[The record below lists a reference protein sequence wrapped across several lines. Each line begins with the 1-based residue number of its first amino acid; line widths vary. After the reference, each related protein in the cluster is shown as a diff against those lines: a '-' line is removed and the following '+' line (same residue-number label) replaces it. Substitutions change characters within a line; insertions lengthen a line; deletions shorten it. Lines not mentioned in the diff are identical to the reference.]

1 MDEFFKHFSFV
12 IDGLLRVL
20 KPGRV
25 VAMHVQQLAST
36 LVGDGFIGLKDLRGR
51 CVSEF
56 VAHGWIYQGEV
67 VIDKDPQAQAIRT
80 HAKGLLFVQK
90 ERDSSWLR
98 PALADYILVFRKPG
112 ENAVPIKADITN
124 DEWIEWARPI
134 WYGIR
139 ESDTLNAAEA
149 RENDDDRHIC
159 PLQLGTIERCIRLWS
174 NPGEIVFSPFA
185 GIGSEGYVAL
195 QQQRRFVGAELKP
208 RYVSVARKNLA
219 LALMS
224 RKQGDLYRKVRSG
237 RLPSDTGHPRRVG
250 RRARR
255 RQAHRRRTTGAM
267 SISSGRNW
275 SLDLKRGTKQAIIL
289 SCRAH
294 CENGKV
300 IDRLREMGLWAPRGE
315 AQPRPLTLV
324 PRDPE
329 PDSDAGWKIIFP
341 IPDNAPP
348 VPERP
353 GRVARW
359 TYRDAEGRPLCYTE
373 RYPAEKGG
381 KNILPWS
388 FWQSAAGAKAWKRNS
403 PPKPH
408 PLYGL
413 DRLAA
418 RPDAPV
424 VVHEGEKCADA
435 GERLL
440 KAYVLI
446 SWAGGV
452 GRIKTA
458 DWAPLKGRRVFVW
471 PDNDPSG
478 RTAALEVRQ
487 YSTS

>member
-1 MDEFFKHFSFV
+1 MRKVNRAGCLV
-12 IDGLLRVL
+12 IPGTPEELAAALGGGKRIGGELRVQC
-20 KPGRV
+20 PS
-25 VAMHVQQLAST
+25 HQ
-36 LVGDGFIGLKDLRGR
+36 
-51 CVSEF
+51 
-56 VAHGWIYQGEV
+56 
-67 VIDKDPQAQAIRT
+67 
-80 HAKGLLFVQK
+80 
-90 ERDSSWLR
+90 
-98 PALADYILVFRKPG
+98 
-112 ENAVPIKADITN
+112 
-124 DEWIEWARPI
+124 DE
-134 WYGIR
+134 
-139 ESDTLNAAEA
+139 
-149 RENDDDRHIC
+149 
-159 PLQLGTIERCIRLWS
+159 
-174 NPGEIVFSPFA
+174 
-185 GIGSEGYVAL
+185 
-195 QQQRRFVGAELKP
+195 
-208 RYVSVARKNLA
+208 
-219 LALMS
+219 
-224 RKQGDLYRKVRSG
+224 
-237 RLPSDTGHPRRVG
+237 
-250 RRARR
+250 
-255 RQAHRRRTTGAM
+255 
-267 SISSGRNW
+267 NW

-359 TYRDAEGRPLCYTE
+359 TYRDAQGRPLCYTE

-440 KAYVLI
+440 KAYVSI

-452 GRIKTA
+452 RRIKTA

-471 PDNDPSG
+471 PDNDPADAPPLLRSK
-478 RTAALEVRQ
+478 R